1 MKYFYYQRFLL
12 TLIGIFLLHLVPG
25 ISVAQCLLE
34 PVSLSRR
41 ATEADVIVEGRV
53 LSRESFWKPD
63 SSGIY
68 TSHLIGIYKV
78 LKGNTVL
85 SEVELI
91 TPGGI
96 VGMDMEVVNPSLH
109 LRWVYFFCGVKPVS
123 GRVLSRR
130 VEERFIVLIQVFR
143 DSFAMMK
150 LLERPAMC
158 SMNTTMFK
166 ENYWIRYS
174 GTPARLLYQY
184 LHTNFPNLPKQV
196 HALHQSSITFCHRPF
211 QQVPTVS

>member
-109 LRWVYFFCGVKPVS
+109 LNTGEVGIFFLRGETRFRESPFQTR
-123 GRVLSRR
+123 GRTLY
-130 VEERFIVLIQVFR
+130 
-143 DSFAMMK
+143 
-150 LLERPAMC
+150 RPY
-158 SMNTTMFK
+158 SSVQGF
-166 ENYWIRYS
+166 IRYD
-174 GTPARLLYQY
+174 
-184 LHTNFPNLPKQV
+184 
-196 HALHQSSITFCHRPF
+196 
-211 QQVPTVS
+211 